1 MRRWVALT
9 MRSPSLAG
17 ARPLHAH
24 AAMGADL
31 GRLLEA
37 EQSFAARVDA
47 ARRDGRALVDAARAE
62 AETLA
67 SDSTTELSDAKKALA
82 DEEERT
88 LAAELALLEAETT
101 SRVERLGAVDDAWV
115 AALAERMLR
124 TLLSG
129 ARS

>member
-1 MRRWVALT
+1 
-9 MRSPSLAG
+9 
-17 ARPLHAH
+17 
-24 AAMGADL
+24 MGADL

-47 ARRDGRALVDAARAE
+47 ARRDGRALVAAAQAE

-67 SDSTTELSDAKKALA
+67 CDSTSQLSDAKKALA
-82 DEEERT
+82 DAEDRT
-88 LAAELALLEAETT
+88 LAAELARIDAETT
-101 SRVERLGAVDDAWV
+101 ARVERLGAVDDAWV

>member
-1 MRRWVALT
+1 
-9 MRSPSLAG
+9 
-17 ARPLHAH
+17 LHAR

-47 ARRDGRALVDAARAE
+47 ARRDGRTLVDAARAE

-67 SDSTTELSDAKKALA
+67 SDSTTELSEAKKALA

-88 LAAELALLEAETT
+88 LAAELARLDAETT
-101 SRVERLGAVDDAWV
+101 ARVERLGAVDDAWV
-115 AALAERMLR
+115 GALAERMLR

>member
-1 MRRWVALT
+1 
-9 MRSPSLAG
+9 
-17 ARPLHAH
+17 
-24 AAMGADL
+24 MGAEL

-37 EQSFAARVDA
+37 EQSFAARVEA

-67 SDSTTELSDAKKALA
+67 SDSTSQLSDAKRALA
-82 DEEERT
+82 DEEERS
-88 LAAELALLEAETT
+88 LATELARLDAETT
-101 SRVERLGAVDDAWV
+101 ARVERLGAVDDAWV
-115 AALAERMLR
+115 AALAERTLR